1 VRHRPGRA
9 VARWAAW
16 AAAVPCVVVVV
27 LVILAVVA
35 GGVPAGEALSYGI
48 VLAIVGVPVCALA
61 GAALGGLVV
70 LVRTRSLGSPVA
82 RVGSGGRALRTDG
95 GPNGCAASTPSLLTS
110 DEVLAIPGVASVEV
124 TRVGPGLED
133 LYVRF
138 DDDPDGERDVT
149 VLHHTAVGSALALLG
164 TARLELGETDLR
176 LLLES
181 VGARRSRVEKG
192 DRIVVWHASGDE
204 QVFV

>member
-1 VRHRPGRA
+1 MSQRPGRA

-16 AAAVPCVVVVV
+16 AAAVPCAVVVV

-48 VLAIVGVPVCALA
+48 VLAIVAVPVCGLA

-70 LVRTRSLGSPVA
+70 LVRTRPLGGPVA
-82 RVGSGGRALRTDG
+82 RTGNGGRSPRTDG
-95 GPNGCAASTPSLLTS
+95 GPNGHAASTPVLLTS
-110 DEVLAIPGVASVEV
+110 DDVLAIPGVVSVDVTSVE
-124 TRVGPGLED
+124 PGLEN

-138 DDDPDGERDVT
+138 DDDPDGERDVI
-149 VLHHTAVGSALALLG
+149 VLHNTSVGSALALVD
-164 TARLELGETDLR
+164 TARLELDEPDLR
-176 LLLES
+176 VLLES
-181 VGARRSRVEKG
+181 VGARRFRVEKG
-192 DRIVVWHASGDE
+192 NRIVVWQVSGDE